1 MNTLSH
7 FLMTAALDKS
17 LPRVPIVKSAFL
29 LGSIAPDLPLWILS
43 ISSISYYH
51 FIQGWSLADTF
62 NFVFGELYFNNPF
75 WIASHNFL
83 HSLIIL
89 LLTLSLLW
97 RSRRNICSRER
108 WLFWFFV
115 ACLLHTGVD
124 ILTHANDG
132 PLLFFPL
139 EWTIRFHS
147 PISYW
152 DPQYHG
158 RKFQIFERVLTIVL
172 LLYLLD
178 FKICRYLRSLI
189 RFYHPNS
196 GVSR

>member
-1 MNTLSH
+1 MKTPSH

-43 ISSISYYH
+43 ISSIIYYH

-62 NFVFGELYFNNPF
+62 KLVFDQLYFHNPF

-83 HSLIIL
+83 HSPL
-89 LLTLSLLW
+89 LLLLALGFVW
-97 RSRRNICSRER
+97 RWRRNIGSPSR
-108 WLFWFFV
+108 WFFWFLI
-115 ACLLHTGVD
+115 ACLLHSVVD
-124 ILTHANDG
+124 IFTHASDG

-139 EWTIRFHS
+139 EWTIRFDS

-152 DPQYHG
+152 EPRHYG
-158 RKFQIFERVLTIVL
+158 REFGMFENVLDVVL
-172 LLYLLD
+172 FLYL
-178 FKICRYLRSLI
+178 FGSRISRYVRRLI
-189 RFYHPNS
+189 QSYILNS
-196 GVSR
+196 